1 MKKLSFLFALLF
13 IFQLNAQVGIGTT
26 SPKPSSVL
34 DITSSTKG
42 ILLPRLTS
50 TQRDAIT
57 APEKSLLI
65 YNSTT
70 NKYQYNTGTT
80 GTPSWATLAPKLKKP
95 SVKFKNTNTSTN
107 LNTATAS
114 KIPVF
119 GFLDWNDDTT
129 TYTKTNAKNLK
140 VLVSGRYHIVC
151 NISLKGVN
159 STGSTEERTGIEAYV
174 TVNGT
179 QAGAFASSSYI
190 RFLNGHNT
198 SSLHIN
204 ETLNLIAGD
213 VISIKT
219 KKGANSGTVKF
230 RGNKK
235 STVIITK
242 IK

>member
-1 MKKLSFLFALLF
+1 MKKVASIFVLLF
-13 IFQLNAQVGIGTT
+13 VFQLNAQVGIGTT
-26 SPKPSSVL
+26 SPEASSVL

-42 ILLPRLTS
+42 VLFPRLTS
-50 TQRDAIT
+50 TQRDAIVL
-57 APEKSLLI
+57 PEKSLLI

-70 NKYQYNTGTT
+70 NTYQYNSGTSGAINWKSIT
-80 GTPSWATLAPKLKKP
+80 SQKKYP

-107 LNTATAS
+107 LNTSSAG
-114 KIPVF
+114 KIPIF
-119 GFLDWNDDTT
+119 GFQNWNDDVA

-140 VLVSGRYHIVC
+140 ILISGRYNIIC
-151 NISLKGVN
+151 NISLKGEN
-159 STGSTEERTGIEAYV
+159 STGSTEERTGVEAYV
-174 TVNGT
+174 TVNGA

-204 ETLNLIAGD
+204 ETLNLTAGD

-235 STVIITK
+235 STIIITK